1 MVADIV
7 VSVDIAKSAA
17 AVILSMLVSIQ
28 STLNYVR

>member
-17 AVILSMLVSIQ
+17 AVSMLVSIQ